1 MKSRLLVAAVGVP
14 LLLWVI
20 LWAPVEVL
28 AVFLEVLAA
37 IAAWELLKCVGVD
50 MKSVLASTT
59 MVGAVF
65 SVASA
70 YTIQSDVMQ
79 LRWATTA
86 YPILAVIYVLI
97 LFGYAVCK
105 AGEVKFLHICT
116 ALFCMFAIPYAFT
129 GLLRLYSYGYH
140 RAFLLL
146 PLIFSFCS
154 DTFAFFAGLTLGKHK
169 LAPKVSPKKTVE
181 GAVGGLAGSVV
192 GGLVFAWVMN
202 TWFGQSIPCVGIAVL
217 GLGCS
222 VIAQLGDL
230 SFSLIKREFGIK
242 DYGKLFL
249 AHGGVLDRFDSV
261 LFVTPVLAI
270 LMPWLL

>member
-14 LLLWVI
+14 LILVVM

-28 AVFLEVLAA
+28 AVVLEILAA

-50 MKSVLASTT
+50 KKSVLTSTA

-70 YTIQSDVMQ
+70 YTIQSDMMQ

-86 YPILAVIYVLI
+86 YPLLVVIYVLI
-97 LFGYAVCK
+97 IFGYAVYK

-116 ALFCMFAIPYAFT
+116 ALFCLFGIPYAFAAF
-129 GLLRLYSYGYH
+129 LRLYSYGYH

-181 GAVGGLAGSVV
+181 GSIGGLLGNMAGGLA
-192 GGLVFAWVMN
+192 
-202 TWFGQSIPCVGIAVL
+202 
-217 GLGCS
+217 
-222 VIAQLGDL
+222 
-230 SFSLIKREFGIK
+230 
-242 DYGKLFL
+242 
-249 AHGGVLDRFDSV
+249 
-261 LFVTPVLAI
+261 
-270 LMPWLL
+270 

>member
-14 LLLWVI
+14 LILI
-20 LWAPVEVL
+20 IMLWAPVWVL
-28 AVFLEVLAA
+28 AVMLAA
-37 IAAWELLKCVGVD
+37 LAVIAADELMKCVGAGQEKPLLFLAVAGE
-50 MKSVLASTT
+50 VLFIAREFFVFSENTALRWSTT
-59 MVGAVF
+59 FFPLVLVLL
-65 SVASA
+65 
-70 YTIQSDVMQ
+70 T
-79 LRWATTA
+79 
-86 YPILAVIYVLI
+86 VLI
-97 LFGYAVCK
+97 FAYAVYRG
-105 AGEVKFLHICT
+105 GEVKFAQLCG
-116 ALFCMFAIPYAFT
+116 ALFSLYAIPYAFSAF
-129 GLLRLYSYGYH
+129 LRLYIYGYH

-181 GAVGGLAGSVV
+181 GSIGGLLGNMAGGV
-192 GGLVFAWVMN
+192 VFAWVMN
-202 TWFGQSIPCVGIAVL
+202 TWFGYDLDWVGMAVL

-222 VIAQLGDL
+222 VVAQLGDL

-261 LFVTPVLAI
+261 LFVAPTLAL
-270 LMPWLL
+270 LMPWLM